1 MKIKI
6 DIPDKMKKDI
16 DSGVI
21 HYNSSTEVFALILDA
36 IRKGEVDIHS
46 TNLNNHKGGNHK

>member
-21 HYNSSTEVFALILDA
+21 HYNSSTDVFALILDA